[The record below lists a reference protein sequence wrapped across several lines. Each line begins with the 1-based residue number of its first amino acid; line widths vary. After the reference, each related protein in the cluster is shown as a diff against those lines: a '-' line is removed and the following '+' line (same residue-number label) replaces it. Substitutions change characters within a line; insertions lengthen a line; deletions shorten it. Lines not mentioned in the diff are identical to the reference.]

1 MQSRISP
8 STPLFQLFKAA
19 AAAYM
24 AVHCHGRQQ
33 VRLHDGCI
41 TTSSEND
48 DIEEVEGL
56 SEVKVVADAETSR
69 KINVFLGSFFAS
81 AFRNSWFFSS
91 CEMTASQAQ
100 GPSAYQDAD

>member
-8 STPLFQLFKAA
+8 SMPLFQLFKAA

-69 KINVFLGSFFAS
+69 KINVFLCQSSTILDLSLVLVLLLHFVTPGSFHPV
-81 AFRNSWFFSS
+81 R
-91 CEMTASQAQ
+91 
-100 GPSAYQDAD
+100 